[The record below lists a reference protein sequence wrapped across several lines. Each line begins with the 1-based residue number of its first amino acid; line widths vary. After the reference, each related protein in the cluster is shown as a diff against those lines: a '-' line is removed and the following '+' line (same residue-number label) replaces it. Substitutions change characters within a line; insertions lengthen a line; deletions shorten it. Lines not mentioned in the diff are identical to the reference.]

1 MDKRILHISPKS
13 IFPKIDGGCVA
24 MHDMLKMLSDKNH
37 VKHVCISTPKHPFK
51 KNEYPSDLIEKTAPE
66 SIYIDTSFQ
75 ITSFISSFF
84 KGENYHVNRFFSKA
98 AEVFFTN
105 ILSLQTYDFIFL
117 ESIFL
122 TPYLNLFRKLSSAK
136 IIIRTHNV
144 EHLIWQR
151 LAFSSNTAFKKIGYQ
166 FIAKQLKNY
175 ELEIINKVDG
185 LCCVTDAD
193 SLFFNEQNIITAIQT
208 IPVSIEVTENKV
220 DYQNNN
226 FFFIGAMNWVP
237 NTEAVNILLKDIFPK
252 LQELKPETK
261 LHIAGSYMSSDLSK
275 TQIKGITIH
284 GKVPDVNKFMLHHGI
299 MLVPMLS
306 GSGVRI
312 KILEALALGVPV
324 ISTEIGF
331 LGINVKHGVHVLK
344 AENWEDFL
352 DLALK
357 LHSDEALR
365 RKLGENA
372 QKFIAEEYNFKRIN
386 EKLETFIH
394 GI

>member
-1 MDKRILHISPKS
+1 MNKHILHISPKS

-24 MHDMLKMLSDKNH
+24 MHDMLNLLCEKNH
-37 VKHVCISTPKHPFK
+37 VKHVCISTPKHPFNV
-51 KNEYPSDLIEKTAPE
+51 NEYPSELIEKTAPE
-66 SIYIDTSFQ
+66 SIFIDTSFQ

-84 KGENYHVNRFFSKA
+84 KGENYHVNRFYSKE
-98 AEVFFTN
+98 AEVLFSN
-105 ILSLQTYDFIFL
+105 ILSQQAYDFIIL

-122 TPYLNLFRKLSSAK
+122 TPYLDLFRRKSSAK
-136 IIIRTHNV
+136 VIIRTHNV

-151 LAFSSNTAFKKIGYQ
+151 LALSCNSPFKKIGYS
-166 FIAKQLKNY
+166 FIAKQLKKY
-175 ELEIINKVDG
+175 ELSILKKVDG

-193 SLFFNEQNIITAIQT
+193 SLFFNEQHIKTPIQT
-208 IPVSIEVTENKV
+208 IPVSIEISENKV
-220 DYQNNN
+220 NYQKND

-237 NTEAVNILLKDIFPK
+237 NSEAVNILLKEINPK
-252 LQELKPETK
+252 LQEKKPDIQ
-261 LHIAGSYMSSDLSK
+261 LHIAGSYMTNELANTK
-275 TQIKGITIH
+275 IH
-284 GKVPDVNKFMLHHGI
+284 GVKIHGRVPNVIEFMRHHGI

-312 KILEALALGVPV
+312 KILEALALGIPV

-331 LGINVKHGVHVLK
+331 LGIDVKHDVHVLK
-344 AENWEDFL
+344 AENWNDFI

-357 LHSDEALR
+357 LHSDEVLR
-365 RKLGENA
+365 RKLGLNA